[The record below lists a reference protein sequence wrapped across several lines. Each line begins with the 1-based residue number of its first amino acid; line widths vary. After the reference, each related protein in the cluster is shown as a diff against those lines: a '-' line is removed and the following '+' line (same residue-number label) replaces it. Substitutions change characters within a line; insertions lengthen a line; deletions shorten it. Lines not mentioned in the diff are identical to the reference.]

1 MSANLFTLFRKLIPS
16 YPLQVGTVQ
25 SISGGVATLE
35 MPGGGLLQARGAATV
50 GQLVFVQ
57 DGVIQGVAPSLT
69 VELIDV

>member
-25 SISGGVATLE
+25 AISGGVATLE